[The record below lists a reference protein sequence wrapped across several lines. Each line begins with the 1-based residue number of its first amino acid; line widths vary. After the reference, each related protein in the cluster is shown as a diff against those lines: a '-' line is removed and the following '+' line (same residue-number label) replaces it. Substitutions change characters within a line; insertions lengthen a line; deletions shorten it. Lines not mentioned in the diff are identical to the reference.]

1 MANYE
6 IVEHFISIN
15 GEGTRAGQLA
25 FFLRLKG
32 CNLSCRYCDTTWANH
47 PDCDC
52 LVMTEDEIVSIVQ
65 ESGIQNV
72 TITGGE
78 PLNRADMDLLLTRL
92 SNIPDIY
99 IEIETNGSIDL
110 LPYRNIS
117 EVIHFTMD
125 YKLPYSGM
133 ESNMYTNNFNLMT
146 LDDTVKF
153 VIGSTTDLERTKE
166 ILTQFDLIGR
176 VSIYLSP
183 VFEAIEPKEIVAF
196 MIENKWN
203 QVQIQLQLHK
213 FIWSPDQKGV

>member
-1 MANYE
+1 MAKYE
-6 IVEHFISIN
+6 IVEHFVSIN

-32 CNLSCRYCDTTWANH
+32 CNLSCRYCDTKWANQA
-47 PDCDC
+47 DCAC
-52 LVMTEDEIVSIVQ
+52 TIMTETEMGALVK

-78 PLNRADMDLLLTRL
+78 PLNREHMDLLLEYL
-92 SNIPDIY
+92 SKIPGIS
-99 IEIETNGSIDL
+99 IEIETNGSVDL
-110 LPYRNIS
+110 LPYRKLS
-117 EVIHFTMD
+117 DQIHFTMD
-125 YKLPYSGM
+125 YKLPYSDM
-133 ESNMYTNNFNLMT
+133 ESKMNTANFGLLT
-146 LDDTVKF
+146 KQDTVKF
-153 VIGSTTDLERTKE
+153 VIGSFDDLERTKE
-166 ILTQFDLIGR
+166 ILNQYELIGK

-183 VFEAIEPKEIVAF
+183 VFGAIEPNEIVAF